1 MFCVSDLAI
10 LVAFVMVGRCWNF
23 LLVLN
28 SWFGQLGCVSLQLG
42 IGKPVPF
49 WSLVQISK
57 RLLYAACC
65 KISDF
70 RRHLITFF
78 FCEFLLCNYSVIII
92 QDARQG
98 FIFISESWDL
108 RVGRNVSSHIPP
120 RICR

>member
-1 MFCVSDLAI
+1 MLEFSTCLKLMVWSAGVCVFATRYWKTSA
-10 LVAFVMVGRCWNF
+10 
-23 LLVLN
+23 
-28 SWFGQLGCVSLQLG
+28 
-42 IGKPVPF
+42 F

-120 RICR
+120 RIRR